1 MPRTRRLGSVAAWQ
15 RGSVAAMPEMRKSRA
30 AERPQPYLASNMEQY
45 NARVIGLDHRYWH
58 TGISPLVEWLAT
70 PTFCLDPAGGNLR
83 ARMVWQAR
91 LRVTGAPREAY
102 SEVIG
107 PFRNVT
113 EMLIELERRSKAHAP
128 PEYWDRRK
136 PTTRKAEEQ
145 LVVGGS
151 LRATWLRKE
160 YLQGE
165 APLTEDVLP
174 PRFAASERVASLFTW
189 EEVERALNK
198 KGGKRK
204 REPRDRLVET
214 APDAQP
220 RPINNATLTCSVCGD
235 DSIFISDGAG
245 QGGAYTVATGASCPC
260 GVHTCAKCVL
270 GFASQYVERRDL
282 QRLPLSYCTHGG
294 LGCEQDANTCATICD
309 IAKYA
314 QGADAIDAPLGN
326 SLRRIDERRAVAS
339 VWHRAFTASLMTRCP
354 RAQCGASFVTCIED
368 ARRAC
373 ALPCPICETPVCL
386 RCGGDAGAEHVC
398 GYRRPALRGAAAG
411 PAPLPCHPEFAV
423 ETVLHAVHALL
434 RTTCAACKCA
444 GVFYA
449 PDGSGTCAT
458 CGAPAPLGSE
468 QVRAAADAL
477 ASKVRLPPRVTV
489 SAAERDAATADGLTA
504 REWSHKQI
512 VADVRSALGA
522 VPEFRTFGARELFV
536 DMFEAAM
543 EISVPT

>member
-1 MPRTRRLGSVAAWQ
+1 MHAAYADAAAWQ
-15 RGSVAAMPEMRKSRA
+15 RRSGAAAQRRSGAAFPKMRKA
-30 AERPQPYLASNMEQY
+30 TERPQPYLASNMEQY

-70 PTFCLDPAGGNLR
+70 PTFCLDPEGGNLR

-113 EMLIELERRSKAHAP
+113 ELLLELERRSKAHAP
-128 PEYWDRRK
+128 PEYGDRRK

-151 LRATWLRKE
+151 MRATWLRKE

-174 PRFAASERVASLFTW
+174 PRIAASERVASLFTW

-204 REPRDRLVET
+204 REPRDRLVEN

-220 RPINNATLTCSVCGD
+220 RPINDTTPTCSMCGD

-270 GFASQYVERRDL
+270 GFTSQYVERRDL

-294 LGCEQDANTCATICD
+294 TC
-309 IAKYA
+309 
-314 QGADAIDAPLGN
+314 
-326 SLRRIDERRAVAS
+326 
-339 VWHRAFTASLMTRCP
+339 
-354 RAQCGASFVTCIED
+354 
-368 ARRAC
+368 
-373 ALPCPICETPVCL
+373 
-386 RCGGDAGAEHVC
+386 
-398 GYRRPALRGAAAG
+398 
-411 PAPLPCHPEFAV
+411 
-423 ETVLHAVHALL
+423 
-434 RTTCAACKCA
+434 
-444 GVFYA
+444 
-449 PDGSGTCAT
+449 
-458 CGAPAPLGSE
+458 
-468 QVRAAADAL
+468 
-477 ASKVRLPPRVTV
+477 
-489 SAAERDAATADGLTA
+489 
-504 REWSHKQI
+504 
-512 VADVRSALGA
+512 
-522 VPEFRTFGARELFV
+522 
-536 DMFEAAM
+536 
-543 EISVPT
+543 